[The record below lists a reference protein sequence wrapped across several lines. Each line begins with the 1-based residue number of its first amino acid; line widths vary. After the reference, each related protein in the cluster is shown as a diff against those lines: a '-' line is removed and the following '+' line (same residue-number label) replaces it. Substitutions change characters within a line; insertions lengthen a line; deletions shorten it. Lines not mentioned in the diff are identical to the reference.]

1 MFEIPKVNRIRK
13 WETLFILHPDRLEEK
28 NQLLERFSQIIQSK
42 EGGIIKLEE
51 WGMRKLAYPIQKKK
65 QGYYILAEFYG
76 KADLPIELEKFFR
89 IDERVLRFIVVKLED
104 HYKPENQN

>member
-1 MFEIPKVNRIRK
+1 MFEIPKINRIRK

-28 NQLLERFSQIIQSK
+28 AQILERLSQIIQNK
-42 EGGIIKLEE
+42 EGGLLKVEE

-65 QGYYILAEFYG
+65 QGYYILVEFYG
-76 KADLPIELEKFFR
+76 KADLPMELENFFR
-89 IDERVLRFIVVKLED
+89 IDERILRFILVKLED